1 MHAVITSFCPAYSRR
16 ARARTHT
23 HTHTHLFTDMQS
35 YAHAQVARIP
45 GVKNLV
51 VMGSQALTGTKPVW
65 YSIDIVYAAYV
76 TCPENMAPLLPPT
89 TIETQGLADSPAGI
103 LQVYSGGA
111 ARPSEGQG
119 RRRHQTAQGYD
130 QGHQEGRNVK
140 KTQCF
145 GAGRCCLPFLKQ
157 HYSATLM
164 HRWPVA
170 RVRGEGGLERSA
182 SHERRAA
189 LAAV

>member
-1 MHAVITSFCPAYSRR
+1 MSSLFAPR
-16 ARARTHT
+16 ARAHT

-35 YAHAQVARIP
+35 CAHAQVARIP

-65 YSIDIVYAAYV
+65 YSIYIVHAAYV

-89 TIETQGLADSPAGI
+89 TIEIQGLADSLAGI
-103 LQVYSGGA
+103 RQVYSGGA

-119 RRRHQTAQGYD
+119 RRRHQTAQGYA
-130 QGHQEGRNVK
+130 QGHQERRNVK
-140 KTQCF
+140 KTHFF
-145 GAGRCCLPFLKQ
+145 GAGRCCLPLLTQ
-157 HYSATLM
+157 HHSAISM
-164 HRWPVA
+164 QRRWPVA
-170 RVRGEGGLERSA
+170 RVRGGGGLERSA
-182 SHERRAA
+182 SNERRAA